1 MSNDVI
7 TPGPVVTTGPG
18 TRPPRWLLLKTLVR
32 KPLALVTGGFLLVII
47 LASLAA
53 PLIAPYQPTALDLP
67 NAFSGPTAKHLL
79 GADELG
85 RDVLTRLLYGGLQ
98 IEIGVL
104 EGILTVLGVA
114 IPLGILSGYLGGI
127 FDRVMSA
134 ITDAILAIPAI
145 ILVLVIL
152 SLFPNNSHVSMIGF
166 GLLISPGIAR
176 IIRGVTLPLR
186 EADFVAAARI
196 SGVSEL
202 QIMARHILTAVLRTA
217 IIQASFVA
225 ASALHFVV
233 ALGYLGL
240 TASPGQPDWGQ
251 MVAVAATQI
260 TSHPWLL
267 VPPGG
272 LVALTVLALILFG
285 NALRDS
291 SANVNQVAAMAEPV
305 LPVGPPTPVAPVKD
319 AQLPAPDAL
328 LAVRDLSVV
337 FSNRK
342 NQTRIV
348 DGVSFDVRPGET
360 VGLMGESGAGKSITA
375 LAILRLLPG
384 AARLTGGQVFFEG
397 RDLVA
402 LNDREFDRLRGT
414 TLGLVSQEPLSS
426 LDPTFT
432 VGSQLGELVRR
443 HDRVSGPKLKARCL
457 ELLNQVQLPDPARVL
472 KSYPHELSGGMAQ
485 RVALAMALAGRPRL
499 LVADEPTTALDVTVQ
514 KEILALFRK
523 VQQETGMAILLV
535 THNFGVVADICD
547 RVFVMYA
554 GQVFEDAGVYEL
566 FRRPLN
572 PYSQGLL
579 RANPAKAQPGQP
591 LQVIPGRVPSPGN
604 WPPGCRFAP
613 RCPYAQ
619 PECTTRFI
627 PLVETG
633 QGRLSRC
640 IRLGELVEKE
650 LL

>member
-1 MSNDVI
+1 
-7 TPGPVVTTGPG
+7 
-18 TRPPRWLLLKTLVR
+18 
-32 KPLALVTGGFLLVII
+32 
-47 LASLAA
+47 
-53 PLIAPYQPTALDLP
+53 
-67 NAFSGPTAKHLL
+67 
-79 GADELG
+79 
-85 RDVLTRLLYGGLQ
+85 
-98 IEIGVL
+98 
-104 EGILTVLGVA
+104 
-114 IPLGILSGYLGGI
+114 
-127 FDRVMSA
+127 
-134 ITDAILAIPAI
+134 
-145 ILVLVIL
+145 
-152 SLFPNNSHVSMIGF
+152 
-166 GLLISPGIAR
+166 
-176 IIRGVTLPLR
+176 
-186 EADFVAAARI
+186 VAAARI
-196 SGVSEL
+196 SGVSEPK
-202 QIMARHILTAVLRTA
+202 IMARHILPAVLRTA
-217 IIQASFVA
+217 IVQASFVA

-260 TSHPWLL
+260 TNHPWLL
-267 VPPGG
+267 VPPGA
-272 LVALTVLALILFG
+272 LIALTVLALILFG
-285 NALRDS
+285 NALRDA
-291 SANVNQVAAMAEPV
+291 SANVNQVAVMAEPA
-305 LPVGPPTPVAPVKD
+305 LPAAPPTPVATVKD
-319 AQLPAPDAL
+319 VQIPAPDAL
-328 LAVRDLSVV
+328 LAVRNLSVV

-342 NQTRIV
+342 GQTRIV

-384 AARLTGGQVFFEG
+384 TARLTGGQVFFGG

-402 LNDREFDRLRGT
+402 LNDHEFNRLRGT

-457 ELLNQVQLPDPARVL
+457 ELLGQVQLPDPARVL

-499 LVADEPTTALDVTVQ
+499 LIADEPTTALDVTVQ
-514 KEILALFRK
+514 KEILALLR
-523 VQQETGMAILLV
+523 QIQRETGMAILIV

-554 GQVFEDAGVYEL
+554 GQVFEEAGVYEL

-579 RANPAKAQPGQP
+579 RANPANAQPGHP

-613 RCPYAQ
+613 RCPFAQ
-619 PECTTRFI
+619 PECAAGFI

-650 LL
+650 FL